1 VWDICSVVQARK
13 SLHARPRER
22 RLASLL
28 LPEFFGALC
37 DPSRLLVLARL
48 LELRRPSTV
57 GEIAACCPTS
67 LSVVSRHLSR
77 LRSAGIIESEK
88 RGREVYY
95 RVRGADVARTLRSM
109 ADAMEHCCHWKD
121 SRARRP
127 RRRTAR
133 KGDEQ

>member
-1 VWDICSVVQARK
+1 MQARK
-13 SLHARPRER
+13 SFQARGRER
-22 RLASLL
+22 RLANLL

-48 LELRRPSTV
+48 VESGRPSTV

-67 LSVVSRHLSR
+67 LSAVSRHLSR

-95 RVRGADVARTLRSM
+95 RVRGAAVARTLRSM
-109 ADAMEHCCHWKD
+109 ANAIEHCCPSKD
-121 SRARRP
+121 GGARR
-127 RRRTAR
+127 RRRKR
-133 KGDEQ
+133 GGKGDER